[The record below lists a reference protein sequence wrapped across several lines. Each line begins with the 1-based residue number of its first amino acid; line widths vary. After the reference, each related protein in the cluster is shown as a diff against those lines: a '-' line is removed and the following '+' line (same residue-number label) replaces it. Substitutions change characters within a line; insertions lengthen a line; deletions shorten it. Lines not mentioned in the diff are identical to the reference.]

1 MPPKRTS
8 SKYST
13 IETMGTE
20 MKINI
25 PKERKKREPS
35 STTPEEQNVSVVQG
49 IPTKH
54 EKTPSVPK
62 PRTRK
67 RFSTS
72 WSLDS
77 PPQSDKTEQK
87 SVNKLRLN
95 ESKPKPKEKPAH
107 LVKGSEAARQRMS
120 ELRAMRGKNKNQ
132 TS

>member
-25 PKERKKREPS
+25 PKERKKKEPS

-54 EKTPSVPK
+54 EKTPFVPK

-87 SVNKLRLN
+87 SVS

>member
-13 IETMGTE
+13 IESMGTE

-25 PKERKKREPS
+25 PKERKKISQELP
-35 STTPEEQNVSVVQG
+35 TTQEESKEVVV
-49 IPTKH
+49 P
-54 EKTPSVPK
+54 KTPK
-62 PRTRK
+62 PRTKK
-67 RFSTS
+67 RFS
-72 WSLDS
+72 
-77 PPQSDKTEQK
+77 PPKTEQK
-87 SVNKLRLN
+87 IENN
-95 ESKPKPKEKPAH
+95 SKTKVKPPH